1 MKKSI
6 IVFVS
11 IFLSILLIATGC
23 SSQQQSSGETAKDS
37 PSKEKKAAETY
48 PEKPIEIIVPFAPGG
63 GTDAVGRALAESFKK
78 TLNQDVVVVNKT
90 GGSGAVGMQE
100 GLSAQPDGYKL
111 TVVTREVTS
120 LPILKLAPFQTL
132 DFKFVG
138 SVNKDPGVLVVKGD
152 SKYKT
157 LEDFLAA
164 LKDSKG
170 KMKFAASA
178 VPNYYGIQLAK
189 ESKSDF
195 ITIPFQGAAPAI
207 IEILGGRVDFGLYNP
222 GEIKAQLESGE
233 LRALAVMSD
242 ERFSGLKDVPTFKEK
257 GLDIVS
263 ETYRGI
269 AVPKNTP
276 ENVVKV
282 LEDAIAKAK
291 EDSAFTGFMEK
302 SFLGQ
307 EYLDSK
313 GFTAL
318 VEKDMKLLGPLLEN
332 IKK

>member
-1 MKKSI
+1 MKKSF

-11 IFLSILLIATGC
+11 MFLSILLIATGC
-23 SSQQQSSGETAKDS
+23 SSQQQTSGQTAS
-37 PSKEKKAAETY
+37 TEKKAADTY
-48 PEKPIEIIVPFAPGG
+48 PDKPIEIIVPFAPGG
-63 GTDAVGRALAESFKK
+63 GTDAVGRALAESLKK
-78 TLNQDVVVVNKT
+78 TLKQDAVVVNKT

-120 LPILKLAPFQTL
+120 LPILKLAPFKTL

-138 SVNKDPGVLVVKGD
+138 SVNKDPGVLVVSGK

-164 LKDSKG
+164 LKESNG

-178 VPNYYGIQLAK
+178 VPNYYGIQLSQEA
-189 ESKSDF
+189 KSDF
-195 ITIPFQGAAPAI
+195 ITVPFQGAAPAI
-207 IEILGGRVDFGLYNP
+207 IEILGGRADFGLYNP
-222 GEIKAQLESGE
+222 GEIKAQLESGD

-269 AVPKNTP
+269 AVPKATP
-276 ENVVKV
+276 DNVVKV

-291 EDSAFTGFMEK
+291 EDPAFTDFMEK

-307 EYLDSK
+307 EYLNSQE
-313 GFTAL
+313 FTAL
-318 VEKDMKLLGPLLEN
+318 IEKDMKLLGPLLES

>member
-1 MKKSI
+1 MKKSLV
-6 IVFVS
+6 VFVS
-11 IFLSILLIATGC
+11 MLLSILLIVTGC
-23 SSQQQSSGETAKDS
+23 SSQQQTSEQTAG
-37 PSKEKKAAETY
+37 KEKNADTY
-48 PEKPIEIIVPFAPGG
+48 PDKPIEIIVPFAPGG
-63 GTDAVGRALAESFKK
+63 GTDAVGRALAESLKK
-78 TLNQDVVVVNKT
+78 TLKQDVVVVNKT

-100 GLSAQPDGYKL
+100 GLSAKADGYKL

-120 LPILKLAPFQTL
+120 LPILKLAPFNTL

-157 LEDFLAA
+157 LEDFLTA

-178 VPNYYGIQLAK
+178 VPNYYGIQLAQ
-189 ESKSDF
+189 EAQSEF
-195 ITIPFQGAAPAI
+195 ITVPFQGAAPAI

-222 GEIKAQLESGE
+222 GEIKAQLESGD

-242 ERFSGLKDVPTFKEK
+242 ERFSGLKDVPTFTEK
-257 GLDIVS
+257 GLNIVS

-269 AVPKNTP
+269 AVPKDTP

-282 LEDAIAKAK
+282 LEEAIAKAK

-307 EYLDSK
+307 EYLDSE
-313 GFTAL
+313 GFKAL
-318 VEKDMKLLGPLLEN
+318 IEKDIELLKPLLEN
-332 IKK
+332 IEK

>member
-1 MKKSI
+1 MKKSL

-11 IFLSILLIATGC
+11 MLLSILLIVTGC
-23 SSQQQSSGETAKDS
+23 SSQQQTSEQTAG
-37 PSKEKKAAETY
+37 KEKNADTY
-48 PEKPIEIIVPFAPGG
+48 PDKPIEIIVPFAPGG
-63 GTDAVGRALAESFKK
+63 GTDAVGRALAESLKK

-100 GLSAQPDGYKL
+100 GLSAKADGYKL

-120 LPILKLAPFQTL
+120 LPILKLAPFNTL

-138 SVNKDPGVLVVKGD
+138 SVNKDPGVLVVSGK

-157 LEDFLAA
+157 LEDFLTG
-164 LKDSKG
+164 LKDSNG

-178 VPNYYGIQLAK
+178 VPNYYGIQLAQ
-189 ESKSDF
+189 EAQSEF
-195 ITIPFQGAAPAI
+195 ITVPFQGAAPAI
-207 IEILGGRVDFGLYNP
+207 IEILGGRADFGLYNP
-222 GEIKAQLESGE
+222 GEIKAQLESGD

-269 AVPKNTP
+269 AVPKDTP

-282 LEDAIAKAK
+282 LEEAIAKAK
-291 EDSAFTGFMEK
+291 EDPAFTGFMEK

-307 EYLDSK
+307 EYLDSE
-313 GFTAL
+313 GFKAL
-318 VEKDMKLLGPLLEN
+318 IEKDMELLEPLLEN
-332 IKK
+332 IEK